1 MAVFRP
7 NENNEVCKL
16 NFDDKFFYEI
26 PLDEETNIN
35 IAQIG
40 DKQVKALQAINTD
53 DVDALN
59 KAYNAT
65 LDAIDEILGEGAG
78 ADIMSLYKKPGLLQ
92 TVAVI
97 NYIST
102 EYVAAYSALI
112 DRYKA
117 TATLPNEHPAIKR
130 GRK

>member
-7 NENNEVCKL
+7 EEKLEVCTL
-16 NFDDKFFYEI
+16 NFDDKFIYEI

-40 DKQVKALQAINTD
+40 DKQVNALKAINID

-65 LDAIDEILGEGAG
+65 LDAIDAILGEGAG
-78 ADIMSLYKKPGLLQ
+78 ADIMSLYKKPGLMQ

-97 NYIST
+97 NYITT
-102 EYVAAYSALI
+102 EYISAYNALL

-117 TATLPNEHPAIKR
+117 TATLPNEHPAVKR